1 MSKERPPVRQPSLLA
16 SFLIV
21 GLLATLA
28 AGIPAFTPNQAQAAC
43 KMTPEGQVLAMS
55 NNIYETELRDSKSF
69 GDLKRF
75 VARMKKK
82 SPNGYAPDFALLQ
95 EGRNVSM
102 QKVARFMTAKFGCKY
117 KVDKRATASTSGW
130 TWLNKYWKLEGQ
142 DTAIVY
148 NSTSMMLRGAGLIT
162 HDYNREDA
170 APRESVKVK
179 KSAWLKLVEKNIA
192 SQSKTPLTVVAA
204 SVHFPRGSDFDG
216 DAKNSALKRQFA
228 EQLAVQLERLQPL
241 GPLGDPVI
249 HVIAGDF
256 NMSRYEGRNKTP
268 TPTYRT
274 LTSRAYPYSD
284 GPIEHASGAPN
295 PIDFLF
301 ATGKHIRAGFDA
313 NNTHNEK
320 SRRFYSNHDLRW
332 SLMSACPLTGCPA
345 VD

>member
-1 MSKERPPVRQPSLLA
+1 MNKELAPVRRPSLLA

-21 GLLATLA
+21 ALLAALA
-28 AGIPAFTPNQAQAAC
+28 ATIPAFTNPAQAAC

-55 NNIYETELRDSKSF
+55 NNIYETQLADAKKF
-69 GDLKRF
+69 GDLKKF
-75 VARMKKK
+75 VRRMKEKA
-82 SPNGYAPDFALLQ
+82 PGGYAPDFALLQ
-95 EGRNVSM
+95 EGRKVSM
-102 QKVARFMTAKFGCKY
+102 AKVARFMTRKFGCTY
-117 KVDKRATASTSGW
+117 KVDKRATASKSGW
-130 TWLNKYWKLEGQ
+130 TWLNKYWKLHGE
-142 DTAIVY
+142 DTAVVY
-148 NSTSMMLRGAGLIT
+148 NANSMLLRGAGLIT

-179 KSAWLKLVEKNIA
+179 ESAWLKLVEKDIPA
-192 SQSKTPLTVVAA
+192 QSKVPLTVVAA
-204 SVHFPRGSDFDG
+204 SVHFPRGTDFDG
-216 DAKNSALKRQFA
+216 DATNSEKKREFA
-228 EQLAVQLERLQPL
+228 EQLASSLERIQPL

-256 NMSRYEGRNKTP
+256 NMPRYEGRDKSP

-301 ATGKHIRAGFDA
+301 ATGRHIKAGFDA
-313 NNTHNEK
+313 NNTHNEG
-320 SRRFYSNHDLRW
+320 SRKFYSNHDLRW
-332 SLMSACPLTGCPA
+332 SLMSACPATGCPA